1 MLILQRGVRMENLVD
16 VLKALSD
23 ETRLRILNLLYE
35 QELCVCDVMETL
47 QISQAKAS
55 RHLIYLKN
63 AGLVTDRKYAQWVYY
78 SLLKTIDLKFIDNLI
93 YDTLRNLSL
102 YQQDLENQKK
112 WRMGKGDFCNRYEV
126 KQKQFSI

>member
-1 MLILQRGVRMENLVD
+1 MENLVD

-63 AGLVTDRKYAQWVYY
+63 AHIRFY
-78 SLLKTIDLKFIDNLI
+78 SLLNHLI
-93 YDTLRNLSL
+93 LILNY
-102 YQQDLENQKK
+102 
-112 WRMGKGDFCNRYEV
+112 
-126 KQKQFSI
+126 

>member
-1 MLILQRGVRMENLVD
+1 MENLVD

-63 AGLVTDRKYAQWVYY
+63 AGLITDRKYAQWVYY
-78 SLLKTIDLKFIDNLI
+78 SLLKTTDLKFIYNLI

-112 WRMGKGDFCNRYEV
+112 WRLGKADFCDRDEV

>member
-1 MLILQRGVRMENLVD
+1 MQELMN

-35 QELCVCDVMETL
+35 QELCVCDIMETL

-63 AGLVTDRKYAQWVYY
+63 AGLVKDRKYAQWVFY
-78 SLLKTIDLKFIDNLI
+78 SMSKDEGMKFIDNLV
-93 YDTLRNLSL
+93 YENLRNLEL
-102 YQQDLENQKK
+102 YKNDMGNLEEWFNQKNIP
-112 WRMGKGDFCNRYEV
+112 CCQN
-126 KQKQFSI
+126 